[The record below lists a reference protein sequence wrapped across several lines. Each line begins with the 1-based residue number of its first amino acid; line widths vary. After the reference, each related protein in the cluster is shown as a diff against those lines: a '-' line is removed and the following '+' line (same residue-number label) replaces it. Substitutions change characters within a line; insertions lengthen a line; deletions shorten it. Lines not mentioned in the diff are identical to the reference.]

1 MRKIQ
6 ATEAKMHL
14 AELLRHVEFGETIAI
29 TRHGKTVAH
38 LIPANARDRTGR
50 EAAVDRF
57 LQRRASWKSSGMSR
71 DEILAARHEG
81 HRL

>member
-1 MRKIQ
+1 MYEIQ
-6 ATEAKMHL
+6 ATEAKMRL
-14 AELLRHVEFGETIAI
+14 AELLRRVEFGETITI

-38 LIPANARDRTGR
+38 LIPANARNQTGR

-57 LQRRASWKSSGMSR
+57 LQRRANWTRTGMSR
-71 DEILAARHEG
+71 DEIMAARHEG